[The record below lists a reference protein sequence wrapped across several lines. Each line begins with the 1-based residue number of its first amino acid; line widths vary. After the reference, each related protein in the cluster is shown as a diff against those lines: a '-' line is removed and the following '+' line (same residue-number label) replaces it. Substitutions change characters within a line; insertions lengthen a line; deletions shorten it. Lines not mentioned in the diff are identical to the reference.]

1 MIELL
6 TAKGAVKKCIMFE
19 YAARIIWFVAWSPR
33 RKFRSPRTSREWKW
47 ECSAVFMLVL
57 SVSYLVVT
65 HHSVRAITVMNVLL
79 DEDAT
84 DKNVL
89 AGCGVQEV
97 SRDQQKAVYV
107 LNWNLLP
114 EMLPASKKNSR
125 ETIVLAFPMN
135 LGEVRLKLQCKVY
148 GEKSKKHQGG
158 RRLYSIE
165 QLFTINEQSLLDYST
180 QYTIT

>member
-1 MIELL
+1 
-6 TAKGAVKKCIMFE
+6 
-19 YAARIIWFVAWSPR
+19 
-33 RKFRSPRTSREWKW
+33 
-47 ECSAVFMLVL
+47 
-57 SVSYLVVT
+57 
-65 HHSVRAITVMNVLL
+65 MNVLL

-125 ETIVLAFPMN
+125 ETIVLAFP
-135 LGEVRLKLQCKVY
+135 VSTPQKLMKT
-148 GEKSKKHQGG
+148 S
-158 RRLYSIE
+158 
-165 QLFTINEQSLLDYST
+165 SLLLRCDGNFLLSLPRVNKLMHGSSFIINCMQSFPFT
-180 QYTIT
+180 VLF